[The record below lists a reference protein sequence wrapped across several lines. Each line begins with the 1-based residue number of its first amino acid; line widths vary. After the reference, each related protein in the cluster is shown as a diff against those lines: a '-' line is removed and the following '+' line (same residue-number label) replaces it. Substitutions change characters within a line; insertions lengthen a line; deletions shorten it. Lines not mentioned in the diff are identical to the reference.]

1 MGRKGGYVM
10 DGKKT
15 EYQVALEA
23 EAKRC
28 RFLVEI
34 SRAEY
39 DEFVKME
46 ERIETVK
53 RMYETGECY
62 TLDTALSALGI
73 KLRGAERVD
82 LSRMTCDPC
91 ADDCK

>member
-1 MGRKGGYVM
+1 MESEV
-10 DGKKT
+10 
-15 EYQVALEA
+15 
-23 EAKRC
+23 KRC

-62 TLDTALSALGI
+62 TLDMALSVLGI
-73 KLRGAERVD
+73 KIKGAERIN
-82 LSRMTCDPC
+82 LTGDPC
-91 ADDCK
+91 MDDGK

>member
-1 MGRKGGYVM
+1 M

-53 RMYETGECY
+53 RLYESGECY

-73 KLRGAERVD
+73 KIKGADRIN
-82 LSRMTCDPC
+82 LTGDPC
-91 ADDCK
+91 ADTMSGDQSP

>member
-1 MGRKGGYVM
+1 M
-10 DGKKT
+10 DDKKT
-15 EYQVALEA
+15 AYQAATEA

-62 TLDTALSALGI
+62 TLDTALSVLGI
-73 KLRGAERVD
+73 KLRGSERIN
-82 LSRMTCDPC
+82 LTGDPC
-91 ADDCK
+91 ADDGK

>member
-1 MGRKGGYVM
+1 MGIKRGGYVM
-10 DGKKT
+10 DGKKS
-15 EYQVALEA
+15 EYQIAMEA

-62 TLDTALSALGI
+62 TLDTALSVLGVKI
-73 KLRGAERVD
+73 RGSEKIT
-82 LSRMTCDPC
+82 LHGDPC
-91 ADDCK
+91 EDDLK